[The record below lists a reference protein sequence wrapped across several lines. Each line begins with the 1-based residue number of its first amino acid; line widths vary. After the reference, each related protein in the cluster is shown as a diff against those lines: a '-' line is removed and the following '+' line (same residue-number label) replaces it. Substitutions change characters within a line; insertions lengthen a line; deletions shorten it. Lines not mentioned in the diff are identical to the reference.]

1 MVDTARMAEV
11 ASTDDTPAR
20 MARMDDTA
28 RMAVARMDDT
38 VARTDDT
45 AAVEGMPE
53 DGTAAEGMPADGTAA
68 EGMPE
73 DGMAVGAGM
82 PVGGTPAGDTEYTV
96 MA

>member
-1 MVDTARMAEV
+1 MAAA

-28 RMAVARMDDT
+28 RMGVARMDDT

-45 AAVEGMPE
+45 GAVVAAAVEGTPV
-53 DGTAAEGMPADGTAA
+53 DGTAAEGMPVDGT
-68 EGMPE
+68 
-73 DGMAVGAGM
+73 AVGAGM
-82 PVGGTPAGDTEYTV
+82 PVGGTPADDTEHMV